1 VQTYPETAYNAQ
13 AEGASRKFGKGR
25 IFAGAAAIAIAV
37 TVPDLSVGA
46 MDSPLLRLEVR
57 EPVDVLKQP
66 VWSPAVGAPAPVY
79 APVMAAEVAAPASVT
94 LSNRTALINR
104 ERVLPLDFLEQGSER
119 FDLAFAG
126 VEMPSPVTMAVSR
139 GLPKQPEGRI
149 NAISG
154 AIRTRVIDVPQ
165 IADALRFAPRLTE
178 TPTEP
183 RAAVRPQRQLTASS
197 PVARSEVSNEETA
210 VAAFTGTLGASGD
223 VRNSLA
229 LAPRPPVRPPRT
241 PEPAPD
247 DTVRAVP
254 IPTPQAAPGARDL
267 QNELVIKT
275 RLDAR
280 INGVITGK
288 VDFRQ
293 LDGTIAIRLGS
304 VVDMLRNRFGADELN
319 RIRGAG
325 GLDSFLTLAQ
335 LQAAGVPIS
344 YDPVYDE
351 VAFGIDYKDAPQAV
365 KVHVEQIGSPTFRS
379 DAALI
384 DQIPRQ

>member
-1 VQTYPETAYNAQ
+1 
-13 AEGASRKFGKGR
+13 
-25 IFAGAAAIAIAV
+25 
-37 TVPDLSVGA
+37 
-46 MDSPLLRLEVR
+46 M
-57 EPVDVLKQP
+57 
-66 VWSPAVGAPAPVY
+66 
-79 APVMAAEVAAPASVT
+79 
-94 LSNRTALINR
+94 
-104 ERVLPLDFLEQGSER
+104 
-119 FDLAFAG
+119 
-126 VEMPSPVTMAVSR
+126 
-139 GLPKQPEGRI
+139 
-149 NAISG
+149 
-154 AIRTRVIDVPQ
+154 
-165 IADALRFAPRLTE
+165 
-178 TPTEP
+178 
-183 RAAVRPQRQLTASS
+183 
-197 PVARSEVSNEETA
+197 
-210 VAAFTGTLGASGD
+210 
-223 VRNSLA
+223 
-229 LAPRPPVRPPRT
+229 
-241 PEPAPD
+241 
-247 DTVRAVP
+247 RAVP
-254 IPTPQAAPGARDL
+254 IPTPQAAPGAHDL